1 MVQCGRVAALVGVL
15 STTLAVSPAGA
26 TFVFYFRTFGE
37 WSLICALDEP
47 TGRRTCTLSA
57 PSPEM
62 AASRS
67 VLSVEPD
74 ANGSFALKIRALGVL
89 TPGAPLHLRID
100 GNPPRRATPDRLG
113 EAAWQAEAA
122 RELIAEIADG
132 TTLVMRSFVG
142 ENADPCDEILS
153 LDGLSPAL
161 EVYQE
166 KSEFPS
172 LRRLI

>member
-1 MVQCGRVAALVGVL
+1 VFGVL
-15 STTLAVSPAGA
+15 STMIVASPAGA

-57 PSPEM
+57 PPPEM

-74 ANGSFALKIRALGVL
+74 ANGTFALKVRALGAL
-89 TPGAPLHLRID
+89 TPGAPLYLRID

-122 RELIAEIADG
+122 RELIGEITDG
-132 TTLVMRSFVG
+132 TTLVLRSFVG
-142 ENADPCDEILS
+142 ENADPRDEVVS
-153 LDGLSPAL
+153 LDGFSPAL
-161 EVYQE
+161 EVYRE
-166 KSEFPS
+166 KLKDYGVITGE
-172 LRRLI
+172 